1 MVGGQGLREGGEVHY
16 VRVQDA
22 HVVVALGKNI
32 SFLRKVREIGSM
44 F

>member
-22 HVVVALGKNI
+22 DVVVALEKI
-32 SFLRKVREIGSM
+32 SLKKSKRDWF
-44 F
+44 